1 MKFSKHVKKP
11 IFTASND
18 IFSEDKYHLVILDSL
33 ELGPFEFLEASPC
46 TIVRQ

>member
-11 IFTASND
+11 LFTSSND

-33 ELGPFEFLEASPC
+33 ELGPFGFLKAINC